1 MATRETGNVKWF
13 NDAKGYGFIQ
23 REDGVDVFVH
33 YRAIRGEGHRSLTEG
48 QQVEYAV
55 VEGQKGLQAA
65 IFLLLCGFPGDFFFT
80 IGADADP
87 AVRRLFTFFLD
98 PGARCTTHFNVQR
111 GKRGAG
117 ACDVVVPRGLVAF
130 QVQAVPLSYGFR

>member
-48 QQVEYAV
+48 QQVEYGV
-55 VEGQKGLQAA
+55 VTGEKGLQSE
-65 IFLLLCGFPGDFFFT
+65 
-80 IGADADP
+80 
-87 AVRRLFTFFLD
+87 
-98 PGARCTTHFNVQR
+98 
-111 GKRGAG
+111 
-117 ACDVVVPRGLVAF
+117 DVVGLYPILQTTKKHCGSEPARDE
-130 QVQAVPLSYGFR
+130 AVSVDINVD